1 MLRNLINTRALALLI
16 AASSSAALLSSG
28 CGSDDKD
35 EEPGGGD
42 EDGSDG
48 AGDGADGADG
58 DGSGDET
65 YSVNLTLVSILAVD
79 TSSPI
84 PDPHKVRVLDAT
96 TGEPLDPPIEATSE
110 RGSGKVKLDGIPK
123 GQPISIYVEGVGPA
137 STPNST
143 YDTCLLNFNVDAGD
157 PLLRISSAGT
167 YTLAANSGGYEAEAD
182 RAALSG
188 GLYWAPEGP
197 RQGTVG
203 CAQLCVDGSKMP
215 NEEVSQRYIGPSGLP
230 TTLDEQSETN
240 RSGRFYLGN
249 LTKGKHKMRASLDE
263 CETFIG
269 EEVEFFVPVTRADAK
284 SDLKAVLLQF
294 GFDIALPQNP
304 TPSDCPAM

>member
-1 MLRNLINTRALALLI
+1 MLRNLIKTPALALVI
-16 AASSSAALLSSG
+16 AASSSAALLTSA
-28 CGSDDKD
+28 CGSDGKD

-42 EDGSDG
+42 EDGNG
-48 AGDGADGADG
+48 GDG
-58 DGSGDET
+58 DGDGDVDGET
-65 YSVNLTLVSILAVD
+65 YSVSLTLVPILAVD

-84 PDPHKVRVLDAT
+84 GDPHKVRVLDAT

-110 RGSGKVKLDGIPK
+110 RGSGKVTLDGIPRD
-123 GQPISIYVEGVGPA
+123 QPISIYVEGVGPA
-137 STPNST
+137 STASST
-143 YDTCLLNFNVDAGD
+143 YDTCLLNFNVEAGD

-167 YTLAANSGGYEAEAD
+167 YTLAANSGGYEAETD

-203 CAQLCVDGSKMP
+203 CAQLCVDGSKEP
-215 NEEVSQRYIGPSGLP
+215 NEDVSQRYIGPSGLP

-249 LTKGKHKMRASLDE
+249 LTKGKHTMRASLDG

-269 EEVEFFVPVTRADAK
+269 EEVEFFVPVTRAEAK

-294 GFDIALPQNP
+294 GFDLALPTNP